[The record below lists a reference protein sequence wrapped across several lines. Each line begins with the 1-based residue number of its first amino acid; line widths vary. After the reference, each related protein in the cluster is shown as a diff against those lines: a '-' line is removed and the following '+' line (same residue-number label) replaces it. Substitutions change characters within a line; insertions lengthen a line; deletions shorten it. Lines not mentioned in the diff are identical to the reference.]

1 MDSPGDTRYISG
13 IKVKFP
19 VKPYS
24 SQILM
29 MERIVKGIERG
40 QNCLLES
47 PTGSGKSLALL
58 CSALAWQEA
67 ESEKAEKE
75 SKKQDEDKCL
85 SEESFPNVASSPV
98 GPCTCGAG
106 NPSSGLYPTG
116 LELPYVQPHPLLV
129 HSHITANALQGETPP
144 NTVSRGSNTTAAGTS
159 DMKENPTIGGSTYTI
174 QSNQNSAE
182 KEDEDFRPT
191 KKFRTPGG
199 QVGVKRVHKGIAY
212 EDEEEEEKRGPSV
225 VNPPPAG
232 PPAWTMQITSTVGS
246 SYAAQLTN
254 ATPAATPCAA
264 CVCRRKNKEAEC
276 AAGGDNLSGE
286 RRKVPKIYFGTRT
299 HKQISQ
305 IVHELGRTAYREA
318 KMCILSSREHTCIH
332 PEVSNGP
339 NKNDGCREKLDHN
352 QCNYFENVYRIN
364 QSSIRAYGLATAWDI
379 EDFVGVCKKK
389 RACPYYGAR
398 GLKTD
403 AQIIFCPYNY
413 LIDPVIRENMEIALE
428 DQIVILDEAH
438 NIEDAA
444 REAASYSI
452 NQEQLR
458 KAIEDIKFMVDQN
471 IKVDN
476 YLALKSMCE
485 SIQTFLYET
494 GSAVE
499 QKDFSGGAKFWGG
512 IDMVARLQHMGIGPE
527 AYPLLIQHFKKI
539 QEEEQENKHTA
550 MAMETPKLNGGTT
563 QVLKGLFMVLSFV
576 FQNGMKFLD
585 DYKLA
590 LVKTLTHKRA
600 NVENQWLSKRRPR
613 NGYVTEWLY
622 SLNFWCLNP
631 AVAFQELGD
640 SRCVVLTSGTLSP
653 MGSFQSELGIPFPIQ
668 LEASHVVG
676 KKQVWVGTVTRGPGG
691 HPLQATYQNTET
703 FAFQDELGQLVL
715 SVCQT
720 VPHGVLVFVSSYNML
735 EKLKA
740 RWETTGV
747 GSALQEKKALFCE
760 PRASDKVDFDEL
772 MKSFYQAIEETA
784 DGAESGGQD
793 GALFIAVCRG
803 KVSEGL
809 DFADNN
815 ARAVITVG
823 IPFPNVKDL
832 QVELK
837 RNYNNQHHASRGL
850 LTGAQW
856 YEIQAYRALNQ
867 ALGRCI
873 RHIRDWGALIL
884 VDQRFGNN
892 PQKYT
897 KGLSKWVR
905 QRVQNHVTFTQ
916 ARLSLKEFTQSMIEN
931 PPTNTIANTSL
942 NTSMAGGFLPST
954 QTPMSQEDPSL
965 QQRNSLVIDLTKDEN
980 VNQVVEH
987 SASPALK
994 KTTPVNA
1001 ESRPVG
1007 PQSITKTKQG
1017 GRDTK
1022 ANMGQ
1027 TFIGQYVLTSPAPPK
1042 GKDIMFTP
1050 TAAISSVKSQID
1062 TPLPANG
1069 KPQSSTPGAV
1079 ELPVLSKA
1087 TMGTAVN
1094 KKRSKSST
1102 GSTSEGSGGARN
1114 YQPLMFVSPPSQKE
1128 ATGSQRDAEV
1138 GTPRCKLSLGEGDEE
1153 GDEIAGGTDVAANR
1167 SEEPAARNQEITL
1180 KGKLKD
1186 KLNMFRFRKDD
1197 PEPEKRHPFS
1207 GTTSDGKAI
1216 SEMRI
1221 IDNKAKSLVQTS
1233 KRDKF
1238 YQHVNIPA
1246 NRRNKEVEKA
1256 PSPEKQEES
1265 CPRFSCT
1272 PPLFD
1277 SESMDGFSAP
1287 MSLEGQD
1294 TLHDQETVDVK
1305 VVNEM
1310 SEAISNAIAEPDQN
1324 TIKKEPQLKPQD
1336 GEDATIAVSNQKDSS
1351 SVNTRTKR
1359 SRSLSRKRSVF
1370 KETNVPAKGNCTTE
1384 EEGNEDDTIMNRKKR
1399 SRVERKSESS
1409 KRQKSR
1415 DILDLVDCSGEQTDD
1430 DSCFQCKLCGA
1441 DLCKRGSVSNK
1452 DAGQIVP
1459 EMVSRLSSGS
1469 ENVFQMDRKALG
1481 AAVAD
1486 WEGGTLRGVE
1496 VNSLWC
1502 STDQC
1507 CYQYLR
1513 CASCK
1518 GAVRNKPVIGVH
1530 VVTIGAGSKY
1540 SVGQAWIL
1548 SKQVK

>member
-1 MDSPGDTRYISG
+1 MLDLGRKS
-13 IKVKFP
+13 
-19 VKPYS
+19 
-24 SQILM
+24 
-29 MERIVKGIERG
+29 IVKGIERG

-75 SKKQDEDKCL
+75 SKKQDEDKC
-85 SEESFPNVASSPV
+85 SSSPV

-116 LELPYVQPHPLLV
+116 LEPPYVQPHPLLV
-129 HSHITANALQGETPP
+129 HSHITANVLQGETPP

-159 DMKENPTIGGSTYTI
+159 DMKENPTIGGSTHTI

-199 QVGVKRVHKGIAY
+199 QVGVKRVHKGVAY
-212 EDEEEEEKRGPSV
+212 EDEEEEEKSGPSM
-225 VNPPPAG
+225 VNPPAAG

-264 CVCRRKNKEAEC
+264 CVCRRKNKEADC

-476 YLALKSMCE
+476 YLALKSM
-485 SIQTFLYET
+485 
-494 GSAVE
+494 V
-499 QKDFSGGAKFWGG
+499 K
-512 IDMVARLQHMGIGPE
+512 
-527 AYPLLIQHFKKI
+527 HF
-539 QEEEQENKHTA
+539 
-550 MAMETPKLNGGTT
+550 
-563 QVLKGLFMVLSFV
+563 
-576 FQNGMKFLD
+576 
-585 DYKLA
+585 Y
-590 LVKTLTHKRA
+590 
-600 NVENQWLSKRRPR
+600 
-613 NGYVTEWLY
+613 
-622 SLNFWCLNP
+622 
-631 AVAFQELGD
+631 
-640 SRCVVLTSGTLSP
+640 
-653 MGSFQSELGIPFPIQ
+653 
-668 LEASHVVG
+668 
-676 KKQVWVGTVTRGPGG
+676 
-691 HPLQATYQNTET
+691 
-703 FAFQDELGQLVL
+703 
-715 SVCQT
+715 T

-784 DGAESGGQD
+784 DGAKSGGQD

-954 QTPMSQEDPSL
+954 QTPLSQEDPSL
-965 QQRNSLVIDLTKDEN
+965 QQGNFSVIGIVAYNWILILIRISHGN
-980 VNQVVEH
+980 
-987 SASPALK
+987 
-994 KTTPVNA
+994 
-1001 ESRPVG
+1001 
-1007 PQSITKTKQG
+1007 
-1017 GRDTK
+1017 
-1022 ANMGQ
+1022 
-1027 TFIGQYVLTSPAPPK
+1027 PAPPK
-1042 GKDIMFTP
+1042 GKDIMSTP
-1050 TAAISSVKSQID
+1050 TAAISSIKSQND
-1062 TPLPANG
+1062 TPLPTNG
-1069 KPQSSTPGAV
+1069 KCQSSTPGAV

-1087 TMGTAVN
+1087 TMGTAIN
-1094 KKRSKSST
+1094 KKRSKSSP

-1114 YQPLMFVSPPSQKE
+1114 YQPL
-1128 ATGSQRDAEV
+1128 
-1138 GTPRCKLSLGEGDEE
+1138 
-1153 GDEIAGGTDVAANR
+1153 
-1167 SEEPAARNQEITL
+1167 
-1180 KGKLKD
+1180 
-1186 KLNMFRFRKDD
+1186 
-1197 PEPEKRHPFS
+1197 
-1207 GTTSDGKAI
+1207 
-1216 SEMRI
+1216 
-1221 IDNKAKSLVQTS
+1221 
-1233 KRDKF
+1233 
-1238 YQHVNIPA
+1238 
-1246 NRRNKEVEKA
+1246 
-1256 PSPEKQEES
+1256 
-1265 CPRFSCT
+1265 
-1272 PPLFD
+1272 
-1277 SESMDGFSAP
+1277 
-1287 MSLEGQD
+1287 
-1294 TLHDQETVDVK
+1294 
-1305 VVNEM
+1305 
-1310 SEAISNAIAEPDQN
+1310 
-1324 TIKKEPQLKPQD
+1324 
-1336 GEDATIAVSNQKDSS
+1336 
-1351 SVNTRTKR
+1351 
-1359 SRSLSRKRSVF
+1359 
-1370 KETNVPAKGNCTTE
+1370 
-1384 EEGNEDDTIMNRKKR
+1384 
-1399 SRVERKSESS
+1399 
-1409 KRQKSR
+1409 
-1415 DILDLVDCSGEQTDD
+1415 
-1430 DSCFQCKLCGA
+1430 
-1441 DLCKRGSVSNK
+1441 
-1452 DAGQIVP
+1452 
-1459 EMVSRLSSGS
+1459 
-1469 ENVFQMDRKALG
+1469 
-1481 AAVAD
+1481 
-1486 WEGGTLRGVE
+1486 
-1496 VNSLWC
+1496 
-1502 STDQC
+1502 
-1507 CYQYLR
+1507 
-1513 CASCK
+1513 
-1518 GAVRNKPVIGVH
+1518 
-1530 VVTIGAGSKY
+1530 
-1540 SVGQAWIL
+1540 
-1548 SKQVK
+1548 